1 MTGAT
6 RERVLRFGPEQS
18 LVGILTTPK
27 GAAPD
32 RPHVVIVNA
41 GIIHRVGPNR
51 LYVDLARA
59 VAALGFPVLRFD
71 LTGLGDSDASKDA
84 GDSLAES
91 ALADV
96 RAAFEHLMATR
107 QATRFLVFGL
117 CSGAN
122 YAALTAFREPNVDGV
137 LLIDPTVARTRRSTM
152 VHVVR
157 RLRNLSTLRALV
169 TLRHPIFHRRIG
181 RASSTALSVAQ
192 AAEGQSG
199 QQSNFDAPDMSESA
213 ARQAMESLVARG
225 VHLMLVFT
233 GGVNHVYN
241 YHGQLFDLLPG
252 LDFRSQ
258 LRLLY
263 MPDTDHTVSD
273 KIGRV
278 RVLTAVRSWL
288 DESFPARAHASPARA
303 CVRRAAWSWLWRY
316 REAGWQ
322 VTHQATPRQV

>member
-1 MTGAT
+1 MTGGT
-6 RERVLRFGPEQS
+6 RERVVRFGPQHS
-18 LVGILTTPK
+18 LVGILTAAK
-27 GAAPD
+27 GATAD

-71 LTGLGDSDASKDA
+71 LAGLGDSGPAQGSV
-84 GDSLAES
+84 DSLAES

-96 RAAFEHLMATR
+96 RAAFDHLAATR
-107 QATRFLVFGL
+107 NATRFLVFGL

-122 YAALTAFREPNVDGV
+122 YAALTAFREPQVEGV
-137 LLIDPTVARTRRSTM
+137 LLIDPTVVRTRRSTM
-152 VHVVR
+152 VHVIR

-169 TLRHPIFHRRIG
+169 TLRHPVFHRRLS
-181 RASSTALSVAQ
+181 RLSSAAVSVAQ

-199 QQSNFDAPDMSESA
+199 QQANFDSPEMSEVA
-213 ARQAMESLVARG
+213 ARSEMESLVGRG
-225 VHLMLVFT
+225 VQLMLVFT

-263 MPDTDHTVSD
+263 MPDTDHSVSD
-273 KIGRV
+273 TRGRTRLLSAVCAWLEEAFPV
-278 RVLTAVRSWL
+278 RGQEAQRDAAQSGRTTAA
-288 DESFPARAHASPARA
+288 PAGERA
-303 CVRRAAWSWLWRY
+303 
-316 REAGWQ
+316 
-322 VTHQATPRQV
+322 